1 MPSNFAKSHF
11 YNITLKSLFADT
23 FHSDSSSDLKHSP
36 ATHLPGAP
44 RALGNPCQAVA
55 WASWQVTVWAWA
67 GSRDTGSAVTEGSTQ
82 AGTGGDMAGVV
93 KLPLGTSDAVRSWK
107 GTSLQGEA
115 KRGDG
120 VRAWGQSWWGRS
132 LESRSLRRSGSLLL
146 HLPWWLGGAGSLW
159 GKQGFGGLAP
169 WRSSHQHLLQP
180 AL

>member
-44 RALGNPCQAVA
+44 RALGTPCQAVA

-93 KLPLGTSDAVRSWK
+93 KLPPGTSDA
-107 GTSLQGEA
+107 TSSCIGNLSVG
-115 KRGDG
+115 
-120 VRAWGQSWWGRS
+120 
-132 LESRSLRRSGSLLL
+132 GSEE
-146 HLPWWLGGAGSLW
+146 G
-159 GKQGFGGLAP
+159 
-169 WRSSHQHLLQP
+169 
-180 AL
+180 